1 MSFALDQLAAI
12 SIAILLFLA
21 GGADSFTPPHSSR
34 QGSLPHRKDASF
46 SLRTAG
52 ADIEQETE
60 QPFPPISSDTGDGAS
75 EGVPFANRGKVNEID
90 FCIAP
95 ADVSLSRSYSTS
107 ADASTSDK
115 SLSLTRALNNAS
127 NRVVRRILLARSWP
141 SAEALNLSLRQVLAA
156 ERDNNS
162 REAAKERVTTAKCPV
177 PRPILNILVRRRG
190 DSETVGQ
197 KPMPRKSRTDEEYV
211 ADQLAAFRERY
222 STIPGFPLAEAYL
235 ECILRL
241 ATSGVES
248 PRVSEVI
255 EAGIYDESYR
265 RVVAVLK
272 SVGTVFEKV
281 PGNARLRRI
290 APKLVNQDICL
301 SMLDKMNMKRDLM
314 KVETPPQT
322 VNASATIDSDKQ
334 AESKA
339 IEKNSSNATEAKNAD
354 KSDPKFRPLKLLL
367 RGSDSSEE
375 EEFELDHDD
384 LGGVLLSAEEPSMT
398 RQLNVLSNIVLRA
411 LLFGGDQE
419 LLVLSETLDAD
430 KPAFVQRWY
439 PGRDGEIELFSPE
452 EETRPGVQYLDCLSY
467 SNAYERLMASLV
479 ELGSGYIKPVSDI
492 MTMPKPRTAQEE
504 LGRFAVWESAFRS
517 KQNATSYPEDLEG
530 SWEVK
535 DEIGGKTIGVST
547 VFFRPNGQV
556 EVAPPM
562 QGLRWRLDPGPTHLD
577 TCTFQVLGDDGT
589 ILQYR
594 GFIDRGA
601 RLEARF
607 SRRPMRIRGSVMFQM
622 RDGDGALLG
631 SDYWNDMLPI
641 NYKTGTTKFV
651 MTQNS

>member
-1 MSFALDQLAAI
+1 M
-12 SIAILLFLA
+12 
-21 GGADSFTPPHSSR
+21 
-34 QGSLPHRKDASF
+34 
-46 SLRTAG
+46 
-52 ADIEQETE
+52 
-60 QPFPPISSDTGDGAS
+60 
-75 EGVPFANRGKVNEID
+75 
-90 FCIAP
+90 
-95 ADVSLSRSYSTS
+95 
-107 ADASTSDK
+107 
-115 SLSLTRALNNAS
+115 
-127 NRVVRRILLARSWP
+127 
-141 SAEALNLSLRQVLAA
+141 
-156 ERDNNS
+156 
-162 REAAKERVTTAKCPV
+162 
-177 PRPILNILVRRRG
+177 
-190 DSETVGQ
+190 
-197 KPMPRKSRTDEEYV
+197 
-211 ADQLAAFRERY
+211 
-222 STIPGFPLAEAYL
+222 
-235 ECILRL
+235 
-241 ATSGVES
+241 
-248 PRVSEVI
+248 I

-281 PGNARLRRI
+281 PGNEQLRRI
-290 APKLVNQDICL
+290 SPKLVDQDICL
-301 SMLDKMNMKRDLM
+301 SMLDKMNMKQELM
-314 KVETPPQT
+314 KVEIPPQII
-322 VNASATIDSDKQ
+322 NASTTTSDNKQ
-334 AESKA
+334 AKDKV
-339 IEKNSSNATEAKNAD
+339 IEKNPSNVTEAK
-354 KSDPKFRPLKLLL
+354 KFRPLKLLL
-367 RGSDSSEE
+367 RGTDSSEE

-398 RQLNVLSNIVLRA
+398 RQLNVLSNIVNRA

-430 KPAFVQRWY
+430 KPAFIQRWY
-439 PGRDGEIELFSPE
+439 PGPVGEIELFSPE
-452 EETRPGVQYLDCLSY
+452 QETRPGVQYLNCLVSLLKTCYRNGIVTTLDPPFPLIQSY

-479 ELGSGYIKPVSDI
+479 ELGSGYIKPVSDV

-535 DEIGGKTIGVST
+535 DEIGGETIGVST
-547 VFFRPNGQV
+547 VIFRPKGQV
-556 EVAPPM
+556 DVAPPM

-607 SRRPMRIRGSVMFQM
+607 SRRRIRIRGSVMFQM
-622 RDGDGALLG
+622 RDGDGGLLG

-651 MTQNS
+651 MTKNS